1 MTVVTDRASLAT
13 ARAALTGTV
22 ALVPTMGALHEGH
35 LSLVRS
41 AKAAGADHVI
51 VSIFVNPLQFAPGED
66 FETYP
71 RDLDADVTALRS
83 EGVSLVFAPTREVMY
98 SHRVRVTVSPG
109 PVAGILEGASR
120 PGFFDG
126 VLTVVTKL
134 FHLTTPDIAVFG
146 EKDYQQLTLI
156 RQLVTDLDF
165 GIDIVGAPTVRDADG
180 LAKSSRNA
188 YLSTPQRE
196 LALTLSRALHAGAA
210 DTVDPLGAASTVIS
224 DAGDAV
230 ELDYLEL
237 TSPDLGEPVAGDQA
251 RLLVA
256 ATVGSTRLI
265 DNIAVTLSPEFTAH
279 SSPRVH
285 S

>member
-13 ARAALTGTV
+13 ARAALSGTV

-35 LSLVRS
+35 LSLIRT
-41 AKAAGADHVI
+41 AKNAGADHVV

-71 RDLDADVTALRS
+71 RDLATDVAALRS

-98 SHRVRVTVSPG
+98 PRQVRVGVSPG
-109 PVAGILEGASR
+109 PTAQILEGASR

-126 VLTVVTKL
+126 VLTVVSKL
-134 FHLTTPDIAVFG
+134 FHLTAPDIAVFG

-165 GIDIVGAPTVRDADG
+165 PVEIIGAPTVRDADG

-188 YLSTPQRE
+188 YLSATQRE
-196 LALTLSRALHAGAA
+196 LALTLATALRAGAA
-210 DTVDPLGAASTVIS
+210 DTVDPLGAASTVLS
-224 DAGDAV
+224 TAGDAI

-237 TSPDLGEPVAGDQA
+237 TSPDLGEPVAGAAA

-256 ATVGSTRLI
+256 ARVGSTRLI
-265 DNIAVTLSPEFTAH
+265 DNIAVSLAPDFTAH
-279 SSPRVH
+279 PSPRVH